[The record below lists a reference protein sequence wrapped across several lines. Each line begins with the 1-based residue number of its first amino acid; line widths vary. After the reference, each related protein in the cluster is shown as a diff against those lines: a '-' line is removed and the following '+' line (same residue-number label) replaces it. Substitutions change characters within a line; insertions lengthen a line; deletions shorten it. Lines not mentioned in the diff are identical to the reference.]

1 MSRARAPRYP
11 EGEMQIAPLAAPVS
25 SNPPAPRPLGAPT
38 PARNAPA
45 DRVELSGAAVLPT
58 AIAAPAASSAFAPII
73 EGLREPY
80 RQAVEAAL
88 AALPPEVP
96 RALADAGY
104 RILVVE
110 SDGPPPFGFE
120 PYPVDALKG
129 ADISKAVPRGRKLE
143 LNGARIAVERS
154 DPYFTFADLARQR
167 GAETAAEV
175 AEMADIAAALNP
187 GLAAPNGDLPP
198 GQRIHIPDYYYWRGQ
213 RVPTLAWLAITQEA
227 QGIAGTTF
235 DHRIEGTDAP
245 PKLILMSASAF
256 REPLISFYLHH
267 EMGHAVAD
275 VLASRDAGY
284 AAELHDKMGQRM
296 EADRAAGTL
305 LRPYA
310 GSEPDEFLA
319 DAFAARFLPAPA
331 TVTTEAERQQQSLC
345 GDTLLARDREAWLLA
360 ADMVTHLR

>member
-1 MSRARAPRYP
+1 MSPGFTGLYP
-11 EGEMQIAPLAAPVS
+11 DGEMQIAPVAAPIS
-25 SNPPAPRPLGAPT
+25 SAAPATRLAVAPAPPHVA
-38 PARNAPA
+38 AA
-45 DRVELSGAAVLPT
+45 DRFELSRAA
-58 AIAAPAASSAFAPII
+58 AAPAATAQPIASPI
-73 EGLREPY
+73 TEGLSEPH
-80 RQAVEAAL
+80 RQVVEAAL
-88 AALPPEVP
+88 AVLPPEVP

-110 SDGPPPFGFE
+110 ADGAAPFKFE
-120 PYPVDALKG
+120 PYPVDALRG
-129 ADISKAVPRGRKLE
+129 ADISKAVPRGRKLD
-143 LNGARIAVERS
+143 LNGARITVERS

-167 GAETAAEV
+167 GAETPAEV
-175 AEMADIAAALNP
+175 AEMAEIAAALNP
-187 GLAAPNGDLPP
+187 GLAEPNGDLPP
-198 GQRIHIPDYYYWRGQ
+198 GRPIHIPDYYYWRGQ
-213 RVPTLAWLAITQEA
+213 RVPTMAWLAITQEA

-245 PKLILMSASAF
+245 SKLILMSASAF

-284 AAELHDKMGQRM
+284 ATALHDKMGKRM

-319 DAFAARFLPAPA
+319 DAFAARFLAAPA
-331 TVTTEAERQQQSLC
+331 TVSTEAERQQQSLC

-360 ADMVTHLR
+360 ADMVAHLR